1 MDVNIVRV
9 SLLECYRR
17 YGEKLVSVLRTAIGI
32 AKENRLRGG
41 QLPGDFDY
49 RSLVDGLNSTGFQY
63 NPSLL
68 LRALEREYGVIETS
82 YRSSNQHWYRFR
94 DLEAVEQAL
103 NSIIGLDSVDE
114 DPEIAMVKI
123 QIKALQIRYW
133 LGKLR
138 SISIKNRLNRSDIK
152 MFERFSFN
160 ILPKLVKIMKIAEE
174 YEDQLY
180 SEINIVKD
188 IISLAQIIAER
199 INQDSGGQYISESL
213 QKNIISEANHQTSI

>member
-1 MDVNIVRV
+1 MDVSAVRMA
-9 SLLECYRR
+9 LLECYHR
-17 YGEKLVSVLRTAIGI
+17 YGQRFVAVMKTAIGI

-49 RSLVDGLNSTGFQY
+49 RTLVDRLNSIGVQY

-94 DLEAVEQAL
+94 DLESVEQVL
-103 NSIIGLDSVDE
+103 NSVAGIDAE
-114 DPEIAMVKI
+114 EEPEVAMVKI

-133 LGKLR
+133 LGKLKA
-138 SISIKNRLNRSDIK
+138 ISIKTRLNRSDIEL
-152 MFERFSFN
+152 FRRFSFSV
-160 ILPKLVKIMKIAEE
+160 LPKLVRILRKAEE

-180 SEINIVKD
+180 TEIGIVKE
-188 IISLAQIIAER
+188 ILSLAQIVAER
-199 INQDSGGQYISESL
+199 INRDSPYISKQL
-213 QKNIISEANHQTSI
+213 DGIDISEDSYQPSI

>member
-1 MDVNIVRV
+1 MDVNIIRV

-17 YGEKLVSVLRTAIGI
+17 YGEKLVSVLKTAIGI

-49 RSLVDGLNSTGFQY
+49 RSLVDGLSSIGFQY

-68 LRALEREYGVIETS
+68 LRSLEREYGVIETS

-103 NSIIGLDSVDE
+103 NSIIGLDNVDE

-123 QIKALQIRYW
+123 QIKALGANRVQFVFFILREARLSLFASAMAGFGGVISEVGASMMVGGNIKGYTRVLTTATVLETSRGNFHMAMA
-133 LGKLR
+133 LGVILF
-138 SISIKNRLNRSDIK
+138 LLT
-152 MFERFSFN
+152 FS
-160 ILPKLVKIMKIAEE
+160 
-174 YEDQLY
+174 
-180 SEINIVKD
+180 
-188 IISLAQIIAER
+188 
-199 INQDSGGQYISESL
+199 INQILTAIQQRE
-213 QKNIISEANHQTSI
+213 KKE